1 MSREYDLYLEQHKGN
16 VRKGFEWIRENLP
29 EVLKLYYGPEGDLEH
44 QICYAHDYSKSEPD
58 EYEAYDRYFYGGN
71 RSYAVVQDFNYAW
84 LRHIHYNPHHWQYW
98 ILRQD
103 DPNEGE
109 IVLEIPV
116 NYLIE
121 MICDWWSFSWSK
133 GDLREIFNW
142 YDQHK
147 DYMKLGT
154 KTRRTVEDILDK
166 IREKLDLLDVEADD
180 R

>member
-1 MSREYDLYLEQHKGN
+1 MSREYDLYLKQHKAN

-29 EVLKLYYGPEGDLEH
+29 EVLKLYYGSEGDLEH

-58 EYEAYDRYFYGGN
+58 EYESYDRYFYGGN

-133 GDLREIFNW
+133 GDLREILNW

-147 DYMKLGT
+147 NYMKLGT